1 MNLVNECAP
10 YIRLRRRS
18 KPPSF
23 VRCLASNSGN
33 YNYPSTMA
41 EPLSLSLQAFPPVD
55 KEKESLEYLIRRVNN
70 QRGSFRNI
78 TEQSLEEE
86 IRELDTGGENEEQED
101 VVATVEAGEDA
112 KTKKE
117 EVSKAR
123 EEILKHVG

>member
-1 MNLVNECAP
+1 
-10 YIRLRRRS
+10 
-18 KPPSF
+18 
-23 VRCLASNSGN
+23 
-33 YNYPSTMA
+33 MA

-70 QRGSFRNI
+70 QGGSFRNI